1 MTALVLGL
9 VIFIGMHS
17 VRIVSDDFR
26 TRHIEKIGINAWR
39 GMYAAVSF
47 VGLVLIVAG
56 YGAARGAPQVVWV
69 PAVWTAHLAAL
80 LTIPAFILIAA
91 SFVPGTRIRNKF
103 GHPMVLGVKAWAL
116 AHLIANGMLA
126 DILLFGTFLIWA
138 IVDYASARRRDRKAG
153 TVYPV
158 GPVSRDIIAVVAG
171 LIAWVVFAMWLHVLL
186 IGVAPMRVAVAGG

>member
-1 MTALVLGL
+1 MMALILGL
-9 VIFIGMHS
+9 IIFFGVHS
-17 VRIVSDDFR
+17 VRIISDDFR

-47 VGLVLIVAG
+47 VGLVLIVSG
-56 YGAARGAPQVVWV
+56 YGVARAAPQVVWV
-69 PAVWTAHLAAL
+69 PPVWAAHLAAL

-103 GHPMVLGVKAWAL
+103 GHPMVLGVKVWAL

-138 IVDYASARRRDRKAG
+138 IVDYVSARRRDRKAG
-153 TVYPV
+153 TVYSV
-158 GPVSRDIIAVVAG
+158 GPVSRDVFAVVAG
-171 LIAWVVFAMWLHVLL
+171 LIAWVVFALWLHRWL
-186 IGVAPMRVAVAGG
+186 IGVAPFQVAAAGG